1 MNFQDL
7 LKDNIPLM
15 KYREEYLNFKNIKY
29 LLNTSELTNNDFL
42 SDGIYRI
49 EQILILKKITSLL
62 NLKNYNNAYYYDKN
76 INIINTLY
84 NKIIPL
90 LKCVK
95 NNQAY
100 IDFIFM
106 YEKQK
111 IQELINKVD
120 QTTMPIQNAKKLM
133 ASFIKNTI
141 YDKENKTLYLTNRNI
156 SDFLNHDLT
165 DITKAIEKLE
175 KKLTTDDVEQSS
187 IVSGIFITNLFLMIK
202 TIKYISNYEI
212 ASNPQLFQ

>member
-15 KYREEYLNFKNIKY
+15 KYREEYLNFKNIKS

-212 ASNPQLFQ
+212 VNNPQLFQ